1 MRERCIKLS
10 CLWVNVD
17 LEYWTQGSCPQ
28 SDCSRLVMCLRGPW
42 PPVPAL
48 SHPGHF
54 FKGIYSDL
62 SLCFWVPGSDPWQP
76 AAACCPLCCSGW
88 VISWVSLGDWTQ
100 FRCLFGSSQ
109 WKRHEEHLKGD
120 FPTADLGSSA
130 VLRDNRSVGRRKFH
144 SLGASLLS
152 SPDNNSNQVH
162 FGGNRLNQVLICIVW
177 NKV

>member
-76 AAACCPLCCSGW
+76 AAACCPLYCSGW
-88 VISWVSLGDWTQ
+88 VISWVSPWGLNAVQMLVWLEPVKEAWGTPQRRLSNCWSWQ
-100 FRCLFGSSQ
+100 FCCFERQQISG
-109 WKRHEEHLKGD
+109 KEEIS
-120 FPTADLGSSA
+120 FPWSFSA
-130 VLRDNRSVGRRKFH
+130 
-144 SLGASLLS
+144 
-152 SPDNNSNQVH
+152 
-162 FGGNRLNQVLICIVW
+162 
-177 NKV
+177 